1 MEKITLEKLNKI
13 KEQQRGGLRIRKEE
27 GENKV
32 IVHMGTCGIAS
43 GARGVMS
50 ALLEEMSRDDAPE
63 VTIAQASCIGLCDR
77 EPIVT
82 VIRAG
87 ESPIRYY
94 HMDNE
99 KMRKVFREHL
109 IKGKVVE
116 ELTH

>member
-1 MEKITLEKLNKI
+1 MEKMTLEKLNQI
-13 KEQQRGGLRIRKEE
+13 KEQQRRGLRIRREE
-27 GENKV
+27 GESKI

-43 GARGVMS
+43 GAPEVMN
-50 ALLEEMSRDDAPE
+50 ALLEEMSRDDVPE
-63 VTIAQASCIGLCDR
+63 VTIAQSSCIGLCDR

-87 ESPIRYY
+87 ESPVKYY